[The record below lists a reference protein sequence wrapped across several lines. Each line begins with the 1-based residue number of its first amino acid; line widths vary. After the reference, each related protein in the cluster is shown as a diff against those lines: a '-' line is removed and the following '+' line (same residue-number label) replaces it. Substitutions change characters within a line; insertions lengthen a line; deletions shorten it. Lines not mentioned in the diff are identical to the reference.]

1 MSILPGLTSLHW
13 RDESADE
20 LTGMIGDLIEQA
32 NTNYLQYLAAAATQK
47 KEQAWS
53 RYHESIDLE
62 RDIDTLTL
70 LYEIA
75 GNTAARRLQKH

>member
-1 MSILPGLTSLHW
+1 
-13 RDESADE
+13 
-20 LTGMIGDLIEQA
+20 
-32 NTNYLQYLAAAATQK
+32 LAAAATQK